1 MNEHV
6 IVIGSG
12 FGGLASALR
21 ARSLGFDVTVIER
34 LEQLGGRAQ
43 TFEQEGFVFDAG
55 PTVITAPFLFDELF
69 TLFNRK
75 IEDYVE
81 ILPVTPWYRYE
92 FNDGSRLNYGGTVED
107 TLSEIE
113 RISPVD
119 VEGYKK
125 LLAHSE
131 KIFDVGFSQLAHVPF
146 NKLWFMLKQVPD
158 LIRLGCYRTVWQF
171 TKRYLQDD
179 RLRRA
184 FSIQPLLVGGN
195 PFSTTSIYS
204 LIHYLERRW
213 GVHFPRGGTGALV
226 KALGKLMQEQG
237 IDIRLG
243 QTVSRIQIENG
254 RATGVVMEDG
264 STLSA
269 DRVICNGD
277 PAYTYKHLI
286 DAKLRKTWTDK
297 RIDRLKYS
305 MGLYVLYFGTD
316 CKYDDVEHHTIIFG
330 DTYQELLQRIFA
342 GDEVGDDLSLYLH
355 RPTATDPGL
364 APAGKDAFY
373 VLAPVPNLQRDD
385 WDDVKAQVK
394 ERVLDILEDRVL
406 PNLRDHLQ
414 VCFDFDPNDF
424 SQQYQSQWGAG
435 FSIAP
440 IFTQSAFFRFHNRA
454 EDFDNLYF
462 VGAGTHPGAGV
473 PGVLSSAKVIE
484 QLLLEDC
491 PQIHAELQCQ
501 TN

>member
-1 MNEHV
+1 MSEHV
-6 IVIGSG
+6 LVIGSG

-21 ARSLGFDVTVIER
+21 ARKMGFDVTVIER

-43 TFEQEGFVFDAG
+43 TFNRGGFTFDAG

-69 TLFNRK
+69 ELFDRN
-75 IEDYVE
+75 IENYVE
-81 ILPVTPWYRYE
+81 ILPVSPWYRYE
-92 FNDGSRLNYGGTVED
+92 FNDGSHLNYGGTVED
-107 TLSEIE
+107 TPKEIE
-113 RISPVD
+113 RINPDD
-119 VEGYKK
+119 VEGYKE

-131 KIFDVGFSQLAHVPF
+131 KIFDVGFGQLAHVPF
-146 NKLWFMLKQVPD
+146 NKFWFMLKQVPD

-171 TKRYLQDD
+171 TKRYLKDE

-213 GVHFPRGGTGALV
+213 WVHFPRGGTCALV
-226 KALGKLMQEQG
+226 QALGQLMIEQG

-243 QTVSRIQIENG
+243 QSVAQIQIEDG
-254 RATGVVMEDG
+254 RATGVTLEDG
-264 STLSA
+264 TSIAA

-277 PAYTYKHLI
+277 PAYTYKNLI
-286 DAKLRKTWTDK
+286 DSTHRKTWTDK

-316 CKYDDVEHHTIIFG
+316 RKYDDVEHHTIIFG
-330 DTYQELLQRIFA
+330 DTYQELLQRIFDGA
-342 GDEVGDDLSLYLH
+342 KVGDDLSLYLH
-355 RPTATDPGL
+355 RPTATDPAL
-364 APAGKDAFY
+364 APDGKDAFY

-385 WDDVKAQVK
+385 WADVKQQVK
-394 ERVLDILEDRVL
+394 ERVLDILESKVL
-406 PNLRDHLQ
+406 PNVRDHLD
-414 VCFDFDPNDF
+414 VCFDFDPTDF
-424 SQQYQSQWGAG
+424 AQQYQSQWGAG

-454 EDFDNLYF
+454 EDFANLYF

-484 QLLLEDC
+484 HLLLEDC
-491 PQIHAELQCQ
+491 PETTQALPCP
-501 TN
+501 N